1 MNARTPSALPGTKFQ
16 TFVGKCAVPVLVVLV
31 VFGLYL
37 VKPDNLQTSDP
48 VWAPHLTAS
57 LIYDRDTF
65 LDEYREWIEQA
76 NYYAAIKVNDRLES
90 FFPIGGPLL
99 TVPQTLILD
108 AVLPQL
114 RDTTLH
120 AFLLTTRPGD
130 PAVLQ
135 IQLINAAWLVALSA
149 GVIYLISRESLS
161 PAYALI
167 ATAIYA
173 FGTSAYSTASRSMW
187 QHGPSM
193 LMLSLGLLVLI
204 KARRRPRL
212 IALAGLPVAAAYIM
226 RPTNVIS
233 VVIITLYVLICYRQY
248 FIRYLLMASLL
259 ALPFV
264 LANFNLYGHWLPP
277 YYSANR
283 LALSATFG
291 EALAGNLFSPARGLF
306 VFSPILL
313 MLPVGVAI
321 KVSRRQW
328 LPLDW
333 AILVILALHWL
344 VISTFP
350 HWWAGHS
357 FGPRFFADVLPY
369 AIYFLLPVLESAQS
383 PQTPARVR
391 GFLGCL
397 VGLLAIVSIG
407 IHFRG
412 ATSVSTT
419 GWNTVPLNV
428 DVHPER
434 LWDWADPQFL
444 RGLGSE
450 LIAVSPDEIDVVPGS
465 SGQSSFF
472 EIGKL
477 IDDPVDLT
485 IYLPGRISL
494 AEHSAWLFD
503 LSPLPSGGQL
513 GRLRE
518 PLSVFTPWRYDVEID
533 ATHITTGDSLNAI
546 EIVASTAKSDSAI
559 ITESKVVAITAG
571 ENANLGVTVP
581 RDIQIECTAG
591 TTGALS
597 ALYGAGWY
605 DLESAGDA
613 SWRWSSS
620 PARLFVWS
628 DVRQPVSV
636 ALTLSAIHAP
646 GASDGIGDEGL
657 FHIVLPNGEQINVE
671 GQTAQLLHFDASLE
685 SGWNTLVI
693 ELEAGSFRPA
703 DLIPGHFDTRDLAFS
718 IDDITLAG
726 ACAVLP
732 E

>member
-1 MNARTPSALPGTKFQ
+1 MNARKPPDLPVTKFQ
-16 TFVGKCAVPVLVVLV
+16 TFVGKCVAPTLVVLV
-31 VFGLYL
+31 VFAFYL

-57 LIYDRDTF
+57 LIYDRDPF

-99 TVPQTLILD
+99 TVPQTLVLD
-108 AVLPQL
+108 AILPQL
-114 RDTTLH
+114 RDTTLQ

-193 LMLSLGLLVLI
+193 LMLSLGLLVLV
-204 KARRRPRL
+204 KARRRPQL

-226 RPTNVIS
+226 RPTNIIS
-233 VVIITLYVLICYRQY
+233 VVVITLYVLICYREY
-248 FIRYLLMASLL
+248 FIRYILMASLL

-264 LANFNLYGHWLPP
+264 LANHTLYGHWLPP

-321 KVSRRQW
+321 KISRRQW
-328 LPLDW
+328 LPLDC

-383 PQTPARVR
+383 SQTPARVR
-391 GFLGCL
+391 GLLGSL

-412 ATSVSTT
+412 ATSFSTA
-419 GWNTVPLNV
+419 GWNIVPLNV

-434 LWDWADPQFL
+434 LWDWSDPQFL
-444 RGLGSE
+444 RGLGPE
-450 LIAVSPDEIDVVPGS
+450 LIAVSPDEIDVDPGS
-465 SGQSSFF
+465 SGQSSSF

-503 LSPLPSGGQL
+503 LSPLPSGGQI

-518 PLSVFTPWRYDVEID
+518 PLSVHTLWRYDVEID
-533 ATHITTGDSLNAI
+533 ASHTAPGDSLNAI
-546 EIVASTAKSDSAI
+546 EIVASIPGSDGTAGTKS
-559 ITESKVVAITAG
+559 EVVAITAG
-571 ENANLGVTVP
+571 ASTYQELTVP
-581 RDIQIECTAG
+581 RDIQIECVAG

-597 ALYGAGWY
+597 ALYGVGWY

-620 PARLFVWS
+620 PARLLVWS
-628 DVRQPVSV
+628 DERKQVSI
-636 ALTLSAIHAP
+636 ALALSAIHAP
-646 GASDGIGDEGL
+646 GASDGMGDEGM
-657 FHIVLPNGEQINVE
+657 FHITFPDGERITVE
-671 GQTAQLLHFDASLE
+671 GQTAQLLQFDAPLE

-693 ELEAGSFRPA
+693 ELEAGSFRLS
-703 DLIPGHFDTRDLAFS
+703 DLIPGHYDTRDLAFS